1 MNNHGK
7 VRLAR
12 FYTRIPQQKQQQI
25 IRDVFSIV
33 SKRSDAVCNFVET
46 NTSWSD
52 KYRSHKNVKAALMD
66 TESESKKE
74 ESKKDETVKQLK
86 EDKILL
92 EFFDSKLIY
101 RHYATLFFIFVVDS
115 SESELGKLTFFGFS
129 IFIFYFLFI
138 FIACV

>member
-1 MNNHGK
+1 MIKGIIIVNNHGK

-52 KYRSHKNVKAALMD
+52 KYRNKKAIKAAAVMD
-66 TESESKKE
+66 D
-74 ESKKDETVKQLK
+74 SKKDESKDESIKALK

-115 SESELGKLTFFGFS
+115 SESELGNIS
-129 IFIFYFLFI
+129 FIVSLY
-138 FIACV
+138 CVYICK